1 MKPVK
6 FEKVTKKYINDKI
19 KSLSFEKKES
29 KLLYEFTINAIREK
43 KLFLKNMQA
52 INYFLGKDHL
62 EISFYTEDRYFTK
75 ELSIWRDRKVE

>member
-52 INYFLGKDHL
+52 INYFL
-62 EISFYTEDRYFTK
+62 Y
-75 ELSIWRDRKVE
+75 